1 MAASG
6 PYVVEARGLL
16 KRYGDD
22 TVVDHIDLRVPRGG
36 CFGLLGPNG
45 AGKTTTLRMIL
56 GQSPPSGGTLDVLG
70 ESMPAA
76 GRRVR
81 ARIGVVSQDDN
92 LDPDFTVMEN
102 LEVYTT
108 YFPSRV
114 RGPLRP
120 YLESLLEF
128 VSLEDRAGSRIPALS
143 GGMRRRLVIA
153 RALVNDPV
161 LLILDEPTTGLDP
174 QIRHLIWARLRALT
188 ERGTTVLLTTHYME
202 EAERLCDR
210 IAIIDRG
217 RILAE
222 DAPPARWWRGRSSR
236 ASSRC
241 GRASGRRHRSSPARP
256 GSRPWTACGTAIRA
270 SRVRCSRAFAITRS
284 SNTCIGPRTWRT
296 CSSGSPG
303 ASSGTDR
310 RGTVGRRSLAP
321 SRAARACVRRLAAQR
336 PGVAPPRGVQP
347 PVPLR

>member
-1 MAASG
+1 MGNLTASG
-6 PYVVEARGLL
+6 PYVVEARGLV
-16 KRYGDD
+16 KRYGAD
-22 TVVDHIDLRVPRGG
+22 TVVDRIDLRVPRGG

-81 ARIGVVSQDDN
+81 SRIGVVSQDDN

-102 LEVYTT
+102 LEVYAS
-108 YFPSRV
+108 YFSR
-114 RGPLRP
+114 RLRRPLRP
-120 YLESLLEF
+120 FLESLLEF
-128 VSLEDRAGSRIPALS
+128 VSLEDRGDYRIPALS

-174 QIRHLIWARLRALT
+174 QIRHLIWSRLRALT

-210 IAIIDRG
+210 VAIIDRG

-222 DAPPARWWRGRSSR
+222 DAPRALVDREVESSVIEVRAGDLPPPPELARE
-236 ASSRC
+236 
-241 GRASGRRHRSSPARP
+241 ARVETV
-256 GSRPWTACGTAIRA
+256 GGVWHCHTSE
-270 SRVRCSRAFAITRS
+270 
-284 SNTCIGPRTWRT
+284 
-296 CSSGSPG
+296 PG
-303 ASSGTDR
+303 AVLASL
-310 RGTVGRRSLAP
+310 RGHPELEYLHRPANLEDVFLRLTGRE
-321 SRAARACVRRLAAQR
+321 
-336 PGVAPPRGVQP
+336 
-347 PVPLR
+347 LRD

>member
-1 MAASG
+1 MDCGAPAPPGGGDRTPRAEGGGVRVSLRRRLRNAALRGGRAGRKGNLTASG
-6 PYVVEARGLL
+6 PYVVEARGLV
-16 KRYGDD
+16 KRFGVG
-22 TVVDHIDLRVPRGG
+22 TVVDRIDLRVPRGG

-56 GQSPPSGGTLDVLG
+56 GHSPPSGGTLAVLG

-102 LEVYTT
+102 LEVYAS
-108 YFPSRV
+108 YFPR
-114 RGPLRP
+114 RPLRP
-120 YLESLLEF
+120 FLESLLEF
-128 VSLEDRAGSRIPALS
+128 VSLEDRAHYRIPTLS

-153 RALVNDPV
+153 RALVNDPL

-174 QIRHLIWARLRALT
+174 QIRHLIWSRLRALT

-210 IAIIDRG
+210 VAIIDRG

-222 DAPPARWWRGRSSR
+222 DAPR
-236 ASSRC
+236 AL
-241 GRASGRRHRSSPARP
+241 
-256 GSRPWTACGTAIRA
+256 
-270 SRVRCSRAFAITRS
+270 V
-284 SNTCIGPRTWRT
+284 
-296 CSSGSPG
+296 
-303 ASSGTDR
+303 
-310 RGTVGRRSLAP
+310 
-321 SRAARACVRRLAAQR
+321 AARAEPSVIEVRAGERTPPPELLRQARVETVDGVWHCHTGEPGAVLAILGGYPDLEYLHRPANLEDVFLRLTGR
-336 PGVAPPRGVQP
+336 E
-347 PVPLR
+347 LRD